1 MTIVTIRPRLL
12 AGAVTPPPSKS
23 MAHRCLIAAALAG
36 GVGSVHNL
44 ADSQDMIATR
54 GCLAAL
60 NDGGEGLPLLD
71 CGESGS
77 TLRFLIPVA
86 LTLRGGGRFTGHGRL
101 MERPQ
106 KPYFD
111 LFGEKGIAY
120 EQNDDVLT
128 VQGTLTAGEYRLPGN
143 VSSQFITGLLYA
155 LPLLSGD
162 SQIILTTPLESKGYV
177 DMTLEV
183 LALYGIRVENR
194 DYERFIIPGNQ
205 QYLNREMTVV
215 LRIYLRLEYM
225 CMILFV
231 CR

>member
-1 MTIVTIRPRLL
+1 MDIVIHPALL
-12 AGAVTPPPSKS
+12 AGSVTPPPSKS
-23 MAHRCLIAAALAG
+23 MAHRCLIATALAG
-36 GVGSVHNL
+36 GAGSIHNL

-86 LTLRGGGRFTGHGRL
+86 LALRGSGRFTGHGRL

-111 LFGEKGIAY
+111 LFEEKGIAY

-128 VQGTLTAGEYRLPGN
+128 VQGTLTAGAKQRSPT
-143 VSSQFITGLLYA
+143 ITA
-155 LPLLSGD
+155 
-162 SQIILTTPLESKGYV
+162 
-177 DMTLEV
+177 
-183 LALYGIRVENR
+183 
-194 DYERFIIPGNQ
+194 
-205 QYLNREMTVV
+205 
-215 LRIYLRLEYM
+215 
-225 CMILFV
+225 
-231 CR
+231 